1 MIWDFFDP
9 PVLNLNYSMFFFCKQ
24 VEITCMGEPVIPT
37 LQLHSLVD
45 LWLETTSKHQRVA
58 ASIGSSAKEFV
69 MVLVYSRKLPE
80 CNN

>member
-1 MIWDFFDP
+1 MRKLDLKSEDE
-9 PVLNLNYSMFFFCKQ
+9 

>member
-1 MIWDFFDP
+1 
-9 PVLNLNYSMFFFCKQ
+9 
-24 VEITCMGEPVIPT
+24 MGEPVIPT